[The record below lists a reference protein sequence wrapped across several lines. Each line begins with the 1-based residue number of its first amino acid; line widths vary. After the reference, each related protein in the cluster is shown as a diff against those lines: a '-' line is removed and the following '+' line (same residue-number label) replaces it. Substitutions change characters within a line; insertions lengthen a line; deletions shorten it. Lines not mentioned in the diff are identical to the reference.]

1 MRETH
6 RCARLFFYSLLVLL
20 YFLMLL
26 SPSEVVKVALGLVGL
41 LSVLLSFPGANRL
54 YQIIGSLFFMAGI
67 GLAWAEGIP
76 LQEVPEYMTS
86 PAMLLA
92 LLLVL
97 PFFQSLMRV
106 GRFDLSLHRLL
117 RVPVRRLD
125 KLYIRGS
132 LVSYLLTVFL
142 FFAAIPIAYDLIRRH
157 LAGLSSSLQQKLLSR
172 TVLRGFALGTVWSPL
187 EVLIALVVEMTQ
199 VDFTAMLPWLLLF
212 SSALFTADGVLS
224 RRYRSV
230 EWAGSGREGPLH
242 GPVRLGWIRLLAV
255 LVLFMGFVLLVQALL
270 GVRFFTAVTLAIIPY
285 AAGWAALIGRWRR
298 YAKHSFLNWR
308 RQTPQLQ
315 NMVLL
320 FFSVGF
326 LNGMIQQSTVMDGLQ
341 MLFHPAKDHPLL
353 LFVTIQWFML
363 GMTFLGIST
372 LVTLSLVGVFIQ
384 PFLDSLSPLS
394 MAIVLVT
401 SSVAPDV
408 AGPYNTTVI
417 LLSERLGLSPYRI
430 SRWNW
435 GFSLVFGGAG
445 VGLGYLLL

>member
-1 MRETH
+1 MGKRSSH
-6 RCARLFFYSLLVLL
+6 ARLFFYSLLVVL
-20 YFLMLL
+20 YFITIFL
-26 SPSEVVKVALGLVGL
+26 PSKAVMTAFGLVGL
-41 LSVLLSFPGANRL
+41 LCILLSFPGADRL
-54 YQIIGSLFFMAGI
+54 YQMVGFLFLASGI
-67 GLAWAEGIP
+67 GIAWVEGI
-76 LQEVPEYMTS
+76 S
-86 PAMLLA
+86 PKNVSDHFVSPVMLLA
-92 LLLVL
+92 LLFVL
-97 PFFQSLMRV
+97 PFFQSLMKV
-106 GRFDLSLHRLL
+106 GSFDQALSRLL
-117 RVPVRRLD
+117 SARAGHLG
-125 KLYIRGS
+125 KLYIRGTFA
-132 LVSYLLTVFL
+132 SYLLTVFL
-142 FFAAIPIAYDLIRRH
+142 FFAAIPIAHDLLKRN
-157 LAGLSSSLQQKLLSR
+157 LAGISPSLQKKFLSR
-172 TVLRGFALGTVWSPL
+172 AILRGFALGTVWSPL

>member
-1 MRETH
+1 MGKRSSH
-6 RCARLFFYSLLVLL
+6 ARLFFYSLLVVL
-20 YFLMLL
+20 YFITIFL
-26 SPSEVVKVALGLVGL
+26 PSKAVMTAFGLVGL
-41 LSVLLSFPGANRL
+41 LCILLSFPGADRL
-54 YQIIGSLFFMAGI
+54 YQMVGFLFLASGI
-67 GLAWAEGIP
+67 GIAWVEGI
-76 LQEVPEYMTS
+76 S
-86 PAMLLA
+86 PKNVSDHFVSPVMLLA
-92 LLLVL
+92 LLFVL
-97 PFFQSLMRV
+97 PFFQSLMKV
-106 GRFDLSLHRLL
+106 GSFDQALSRLL
-117 RVPVRRLD
+117 SARAGHLG
-125 KLYIRGS
+125 KLYIRGTFA
-132 LVSYLLTVFL
+132 SYLLTVFL
-142 FFAAIPIAYDLIRRH
+142 FFAAIPIAHDLLKRN
-157 LAGLSSSLQQKLLSR
+157 LAGISPSLQKKFLSR
-172 TVLRGFALGTVWSPL
+172 AILRGFALGTVWSPL
-187 EVLIALVVEMTQ
+187 EVLIALVAEMTR
-199 VDFTAMLPWLLLF
+199 VDYTAMLPWLLLF

-326 LNGMIQQSTVMDGLQ
+326 LNGILQQSTVMDGLQ